1 MAFMIGSDKVGE
13 IGFGTWGL
21 GGTSTASYD
30 RDGEHTEIIRYA
42 VEKGGLKMVD
52 TAEMYGGAGHTEELV
67 GRAIKGIPQGGRLR
81 RVQGLANAP
90 ALRRRHKGCQGEPE
104 ELGLSYI
111 DLYLIHWPNSEVDIA
126 ETISAMEKLV
136 DEGVTRYIGVSNFTI
151 DDLEKALP
159 ATKRH
164 DIVANQIKYSVFH
177 REPEEKLIPFCRYN
191 KITVIAYSPPLNRGN
206 GLQEHRLAEVASA
219 SGMTPPVQAALCYVK
234 RQAMPIPKASRK
246 EHVDE
251 IAGGHRKGAWRGRLQ
266 AAQRDLGPHIDPD
279 TVFGFQPQRAC
290 GHHVPQVRLGLRY
303 REYLLVYV
311 QTREA
316 DAPPLPRDRICHLVR
331 CLLLS

>member
-42 VEKGGLKMVD
+42 VEKGLKMVD
-52 TAEMYGGAGHTEELV
+52 TAEMYGAGHTEELV
-67 GRAIKGIPQGGRLR
+67 GRAIKGIPREDVFVVSKVWPTHLHYDDVIRAARASLR
-81 RVQGLANAP
+81 R
-90 ALRRRHKGCQGEPE
+90 
-104 ELGLSYI
+104 LGLSYI

-191 KITVIAYSPPLNRGN
+191 KITVIAYSPLNRGN

-219 SGMTPPVQAALCYVK
+219 SGMTPVQAALCYVK

-251 IAGGHRKGAWRGRLQ
+251 IAGAIGRE
-266 AAQRDLGPHIDPD
+266 LGEDAYR
-279 TVFGFQPQRAC
+279 Q
-290 GHHVPQVRLGLRY
+290 LR
-303 REYLLVYV
+303 E
-311 QTREA
+311 
-316 DAPPLPRDRICHLVR
+316 I
-331 CLLLS
+331 